1 MNDQMKK
8 YEKKSDAKALLVY
21 GAPGTYLA
29 ALPTSLSGDILA
41 KTGGKI
47 LLLIFQKRKNI
58 RNMHS

>member
-8 YEKKSDAKALLVY
+8 YEKKSDVKALLVY

-29 ALPTSLSGDILA
+29 ALPTSLSGDILEKQA
-41 KTGGKI
+41 EKI

>member
-8 YEKKSDAKALLVY
+8 YEKKSDVKALLVY

-29 ALPTSLSGDILA
+29 LPTSLSGDILE

-47 LLLIFQKRKNI
+47 LLLIFRKRKNI